1 MNNKGFT
8 LVELL
13 AVLIILTAIMGIAI
27 PGINS
32 SMQRTK
38 KKQDDEKK
46 KLLESYAEIFVSDHK
61 AQVYNAKK
69 EKNINGQKVYLTYIC
84 LSDLEEYLADGATID
99 SNDESFNGYIL
110 YTHPNK
116 YEYIEGNLPRG
127 ITCINHG

>member
-46 KLLESYAEIFVSDHK
+46 KLLESYAEIFVADHK
-61 AQVYNAKK
+61 TEVYNKIDNKIA
-69 EKNINGQKVYLTYIC
+69 YIC
-84 LSDLEEYLADGATID
+84 LSDIEDYLPDGATID
-99 SNDESFNGYIL
+99 SNDHQIKGYIKF
-110 YTHPNK
+110 TTPNN
-116 YEYIEGNLPRG
+116 YEFKEGNLPSG
-127 ITCINHG
+127 KTCIK